1 MLHFNKT
8 AIYKS
13 KKLQVHVGKVEISR
27 EKSSKTKYIR
37 NLKTLTDSA
46 TFLKG
51 SLQPGMG
58 LTQIG
63 VVKTN
68 DSIFRAKA

>member
-1 MLHFNKT
+1 MLHFNQT
-8 AIYKS
+8 GIYKR
-13 KKLQVHVGKVEISR
+13 KKLQVYVGKVEISR

-37 NLKTLTDSA
+37 NLKTLTDNE

>member
-8 AIYKS
+8 GIYKR
-13 KKLQVHVGKVEISR
+13 KKLQVYVGKVEISR

-37 NLKTLTDSA
+37 NLKTLTDNE